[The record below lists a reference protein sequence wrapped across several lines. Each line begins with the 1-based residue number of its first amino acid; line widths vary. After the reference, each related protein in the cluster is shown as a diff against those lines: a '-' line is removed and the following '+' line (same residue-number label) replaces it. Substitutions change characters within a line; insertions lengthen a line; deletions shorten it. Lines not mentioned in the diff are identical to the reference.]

1 MKRIMPTEAQKPN
14 ETKEQFNLRINI
26 FKKTLELMTS
36 AFALVAALA
45 WNDAVQMTF
54 KQVFG
59 DLSGLWA
66 KYLYALIVTGIVVWI
81 GYKLSKLQRALE
93 KRDAKN

>member
-1 MKRIMPTEAQKPN
+1 MPAEIQKPN
-14 ETKEQFNLRINI
+14 ETQEQFNLRISI

-45 WNDAVQMTF
+45 WNDAIQMTF
-54 KQVFG
+54 KQIFG

-66 KYLYALIVTGIVVWI
+66 KYLYALVVTGIVVWI
-81 GYKLSKLQRALE
+81 GYKLSKLQKAIDKKNE
-93 KRDAKN
+93 K